1 MIKLKEGDT
10 YLVAQETGE
19 IGGTGSGIF
28 QRDTRWLSVWRWDLS
43 AVSRLASKG
52 SANELFQYFA
62 QVNDHKVQTIGIER
76 QLRVL
81 GDGVIDQLLITNTSL
96 DDQTLTIRLDLEAD
110 FRDVFMIWAQKALD
124 AATPIVDIQTPSTR
138 TFRRQASDGV
148 VSTLKIAFQPPL
160 QEKAWTLKLAPG
172 ERREIQV
179 RAQIQHSGLP
189 SEDISSFASLPDKAE
204 FLTRNALDLPSP
216 DWQKA
221 YDQAVMDLRTLLMP
235 TRFGPYPAAG
245 LPNFVNFFGRD
256 ALITSMMIGPQ
267 NADISQSILRF
278 LGHHQ
283 GTRVDPFR
291 EEEPGKILH
300 EIRRGELS
308 RTGAVP
314 FGRYYGSVDS
324 TALFIMAL
332 GHYVRETGDAGL
344 AVELHSNWSKALAW
358 LVNCQT
364 SEGLI
369 RFKPSGSGLTVQSW
383 KDSHDSMNHADGS
396 PASAPLA
403 VAEVQGY
410 AYAAF
415 IAASDLFALAGDSE
429 NANVCKERAARLRDN
444 FHALFWLPELNTYA
458 MALDA
463 GDRPLRVHSSDP
475 GHLLWCG
482 IVPDDIAPIL
492 VASLFQPECWTGWGL
507 RTLGSGEKRYNP
519 VSYHNGSVWPHDTA
533 LFGAGLARYGFK
545 DEVQLVA
552 EGLVSLALN
561 MPGNSLPELV
571 AGFARTPT
579 RPPIAYTHA
588 CAPQAWAAA
597 GLIMMTRLASAR

>member
-1 MIKLKEGDT
+1 
-10 YLVAQETGE
+10 
-19 IGGTGSGIF
+19 
-28 QRDTRWLSVWRWDLS
+28 
-43 AVSRLASKG
+43 
-52 SANELFQYFA
+52 
-62 QVNDHKVQTIGIER
+62 
-76 QLRVL
+76 
-81 GDGVIDQLLITNTSL
+81 
-96 DDQTLTIRLDLEAD
+96 
-110 FRDVFMIWAQKALD
+110 
-124 AATPIVDIQTPSTR
+124 
-138 TFRRQASDGV
+138 
-148 VSTLKIAFQPPL
+148 
-160 QEKAWTLKLAPG
+160 
-172 ERREIQV
+172 
-179 RAQIQHSGLP
+179 
-189 SEDISSFASLPDKAE
+189 
-204 FLTRNALDLPSP
+204 
-216 DWQKA
+216 
-221 YDQAVMDLRTLLMP
+221 
-235 TRFGPYPAAG
+235 
-245 LPNFVNFFGRD
+245 
-256 ALITSMMIGPQ
+256 
-267 NADISQSILRF
+267 
-278 LGHHQ
+278 
-283 GTRVDPFR
+283 
-291 EEEPGKILH
+291 
-300 EIRRGELS
+300 
-308 RTGAVP
+308 
-314 FGRYYGSVDS
+314 
-324 TALFIMAL
+324 
-332 GHYVRETGDAGL
+332 
-344 AVELHSNWSKALAW
+344 
-358 LVNCQT
+358 
-364 SEGLI
+364 
-369 RFKPSGSGLTVQSW
+369 
-383 KDSHDSMNHADGS
+383 MNHADGS

-429 NANVCKERAARLRDN
+429 NANVCKERAARLRNN

-545 DEVQLVA
+545 GEVQLVA

-571 AGFARTPT
+571 AGFARTPN

>member
-10 YLVAQETGE
+10 YIVANETGV
-19 IGGTGSGIF
+19 IDGSGSGLF
-28 QRDTRWLSVWRWDLS
+28 QRDTRWLSVWRWDLGV
-43 AVSRLASKG
+43 VSELASRSNG
-52 SANELFQYFA
+52 DELFQYFT
-62 QVNDHKVQTIGIER
+62 QVNSHKAQIIGIER
-76 QLRVL
+76 LLRVL
-81 GDGVIDQLLITNTSL
+81 SDGIEDRLIVTNTSL
-96 DDQTLTIRLDLEAD
+96 DEQSITIRFAVDAD
-110 FRDVFMIWAQKALD
+110 FRDVFMIWAQKDLD
-124 AATPIVDIQTPSTR
+124 TATPIKDASTPSTR
-138 TFRRQASDGV
+138 TFTRRATDGV
-148 VSTLKIAFQPPL
+148 VSTLKIAFAPPV
-160 QEKAWTLKLAPG
+160 QDGAWTFQLAPG
-172 ERREIQV
+172 ESREIHV
-179 RAQIQHSGLP
+179 AAHIAHSGLA
-189 SEDISSFASLPDKAE
+189 SEDTPGFASLPAKSDFVA
-204 FLTRNALDLPSP
+204 RNALSLQNP
-216 DWQKA
+216 DWQRV
-221 YDQAVMDLRTLLMP
+221 YDQAVLDLRTLLLP

-267 NADISQSILRF
+267 NADISRSILRF
-278 LGHHQ
+278 LAHHQ
-283 GTRVDPFR
+283 GAQIDPFC

-308 RTGAVP
+308 RTNIVP

-332 GHYVRETGDAGL
+332 GHYVQETGDTAL
-344 AVELHSNWSKALAW
+344 AAELQDNWTKALAW

-364 SEGLI
+364 AEGLI

-396 PASAPLA
+396 PAAAPLA

-415 IAASDLFALAGDSE
+415 IAASDLFGLAGDRE
-429 NANVCKERAARLRDN
+429 TANVYQDRAARLRDN
-444 FHALFWLPELNTYA
+444 FHTLFWLPDLNTYA

-463 GDRPLRVHSSDP
+463 EDRPLRVHSSDP

-533 LFGAGLARYGFK
+533 LFGAGLARYGFR

-552 EGLVSLALN
+552 ESLVSLALN

-571 AGFARTPT
+571 AGFARTPN

-588 CAPQAWAAA
+588 CAPQSWAAA
-597 GLIMMTRLASAR
+597 GLIMMTRLASGL

>member
-10 YLVAQETGE
+10 YVVALETGE
-19 IGGTGSGIF
+19 IGGTGSGLY
-28 QRDTRWLSVWRWDLS
+28 QRDTRWLSVWRWDLG
-43 AVSRLASKG
+43 AASRLASQSSG
-52 SANELFQYFA
+52 DELFQYFA
-62 QVNDHKVQTIGIER
+62 HVNSHKAQIIGIER

-81 GDGVIDQLLITNTSL
+81 GDGVNDHLLITNTSL
-96 DDQTLTIRLDLEAD
+96 DDQTLTIRLDQEAD
-110 FRDVFMIWAQKALD
+110 FRDVFMIWAQKDLD
-124 AATPIVDIQTPSTR
+124 PATPIVEVQTPSTR
-138 TFRRQASDGV
+138 TFTRRASDGV
-148 VSTLKIAFQPPL
+148 VSTLEIAFTPPV
-160 QEKAWTLKLAPG
+160 QDGAWTLELAPG
-172 ERREIQV
+172 ESREIRV
-179 RAQIQHSGLP
+179 TAHISHSGLP
-189 SEDISSFASLPDKAE
+189 IEDTANRVSLPDKAD
-204 FLTRNALDLPSP
+204 FLARNALALQSP
-216 DWQKA
+216 DWQTA
-221 YDQAVMDLRTLLMP
+221 YDQAVKDLRTLLLP

-267 NADISQSILRF
+267 NADISRSILRF
-278 LGHHQ
+278 LAHHQ
-283 GTRVDPFR
+283 GTQIDPFR

-308 RTGAVP
+308 RTNIVP

-332 GHYVRETGDAGL
+332 GHYVQETGDTAL
-344 AVELHSNWSKALAW
+344 AVELQDNWTKALAW

-364 SEGLI
+364 AEGLI

-396 PASAPLA
+396 PAAAPLA

-415 IAASDLFALAGDSE
+415 IAASDLFSLAGDSE
-429 NANVCKERAARLRDN
+429 NAGVYKERAGRLRDN
-444 FHALFWLPELNTYA
+444 FHTLFWLPDLNTYA

-463 GDRPLRVHSSDP
+463 EDRPLLVHSSDP

-552 EGLVSLALN
+552 QSLVSLALN

-571 AGFARTPT
+571 AGFARTPNK
-579 RPPIAYTHA
+579 PPIAYTHA
-588 CAPQAWAAA
+588 CAPQSWAAA
-597 GLIMMTRLASAR
+597 GLIMMTRLASGL